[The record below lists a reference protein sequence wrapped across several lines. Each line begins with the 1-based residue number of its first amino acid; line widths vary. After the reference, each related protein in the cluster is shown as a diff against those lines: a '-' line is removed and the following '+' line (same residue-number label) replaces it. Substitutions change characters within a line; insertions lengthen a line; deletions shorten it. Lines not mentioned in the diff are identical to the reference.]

1 MHDYTAATY
10 GDCIPEIYDREHPGG
25 PELAPM
31 LRALSELAGDGR
43 ALQLRI
49 GTGRV
54 ALRLAARG
62 IEVHGIDASEAMVG
76 RLRAKRGGEAIP
88 VTIGDFSKLGI
99 EGGFRLIYAVFNT
112 FYWLNTQEAQLR
124 CFRRVAERLAAGGA
138 FLIEAF
144 VPDLAR
150 FHRGQGM
157 RVTGIDPEP
166 AAIELIRHDAVG
178 QRLYSQKVM
187 FTEAGLR
194 FCPAR
199 LRYAWPSE
207 LDLMARLAGLRL
219 RERWGDWTGGPF
231 TDRSDGHI
239 SLYEHAAG

>member
-10 GDCIPEIYDREHPGG
+10 GDCIAEIYDRDHPCG
-25 PELAPM
+25 PALAPM
-31 LRALSELAGDGR
+31 LQVLAELAGDGR
-43 ALQLRI
+43 ALQLGI

-54 ALRLAARG
+54 AVPLAERG
-62 IEVHGIDASEAMVG
+62 VDVHGIEASEAMAA
-76 RLRAKRGGEAIP
+76 RLRAKRGGESIP
-88 VTIGDFSKLGI
+88 VTIGDFAELRVDGA
-99 EGGFRLIYAVFNT
+99 FRLIYAVFNT

-124 CFRRVAERLAAGGA
+124 CFRRVAPRLAAGGV

-150 FHRGQGM
+150 FESGQGV

-166 AAIELIRHDAVG
+166 AALELIRHDAVG
-178 QRLYSQKVM
+178 QRLYSQKVV
-187 FTEAGLR
+187 FTESELR
-194 FCPAR
+194 LCPAR

-219 RERWGDWTGGPF
+219 RERWGDWSGGPF
-231 TDRSDGHI
+231 TDRSRSHVSI
-239 SLYEHAAG
+239 YEQGAD